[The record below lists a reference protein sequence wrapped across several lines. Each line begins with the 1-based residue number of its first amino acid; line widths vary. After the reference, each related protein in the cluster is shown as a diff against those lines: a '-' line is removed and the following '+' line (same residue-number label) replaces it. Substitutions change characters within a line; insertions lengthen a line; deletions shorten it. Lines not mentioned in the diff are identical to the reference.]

1 MDTIFSSATGN
12 FKSAIKIIRVSGKKS
27 KTIPDIFF
35 YKQTNPKEASVR
47 KLYDKDQNLIDK
59 AIVIYFPG
67 PKTATGEDLYEI
79 HIHGSLIIE
88 KKLYEILNNQRDFR
102 IAEPGEF
109 TKRAFLNGI
118 IDLTQAEG
126 LNDLINSETEEQLK
140 LSTSQYEG
148 KLSNKLNFWR
158 SEIVFLL
165 SKLEALIDF
174 SDEELPSDLENIFLE
189 KVSYLLKEMKS
200 SVKESFYGERL
211 RDGFIVTIIGRPN
224 VGKSSLINCLS
235 NKKIAIVT
243 NEPGTTRDVLEVMLD
258 FSGYPVFLNDTAGI
272 RESKSKIEKI
282 GIKKALNKAKKSDV
296 VLILSDTC
304 DFIAPE
310 LTKNQKII
318 FVQTKSDLKKEI
330 REDAHQISVKQNI
343 GINELIEK
351 IVSYF
356 ISLSPRESV
365 YLTRLRHVDGV
376 KNAIVALDRLNKI
389 SLNNNAEL
397 VAEELRVAAISIGSI
412 IELNVSKLIL
422 MCSLNSFFMIEC
434 IVTRFV

>member
-258 FSGYPVFLNDTAGI
+258 FSGYPVFLIDTAGI

-304 DFIAPE
+304 DFISPE
-310 LTKNQKII
+310 LTKNQKKI
-318 FVQTKSDLKKEI
+318 FVQTKSDLKKKI

-389 SLNNNAEL
+389 NLNNNAEL

-412 IELNVSKLIL
+412 TKIIDVEEVLDDIF
-422 MCSLNSFFMIEC
+422 NSFC
-434 IVTRFV
+434 IGK

>member
-1 MDTIFSSATGN
+1 LDTIFSSATGN

-258 FSGYPVFLNDTAGI
+258 FSGYPVFLIDTAGI
-272 RESKSKIEKI
+272 RESESKIEKI

-310 LTKNQKII
+310 LTKNQKKI

-389 SLNNNAEL
+389 NLNNNAEL

-412 IELNVSKLIL
+412 TKIIDVEEVLDDIF
-422 MCSLNSFFMIEC
+422 NSFC
-434 IVTRFV
+434 IGK

>member
-12 FKSAIKIIRVSGKKS
+12 FKSAIKIIRVSGEKS

-258 FSGYPVFLNDTAGI
+258 FSGYPVFLIDTAGI

-304 DFIAPE
+304 DFLAPE

-318 FVQTKSDLKKEI
+318 FVQTKSDLKKKI

-343 GINELIEK
+343 GINELIET

-389 SLNNNAEL
+389 NLNNNAEL

-412 IELNVSKLIL
+412 TKIIDVEEVLDDIF
-422 MCSLNSFFMIEC
+422 NSFC
-434 IVTRFV
+434 IGK

>member
-258 FSGYPVFLNDTAGI
+258 FLGYPVFLNDTAGI
-272 RESKSKIEKI
+272 RESESKIEKI
-282 GIKKALNKAKKSDV
+282 GIKKAINKAKKSDV

-389 SLNNNAEL
+389 NLNNNAEL

-412 IELNVSKLIL
+412 TKIIDVEEVLDDIF
-422 MCSLNSFFMIEC
+422 NSFC
-434 IVTRFV
+434 IGK

>member
-258 FSGYPVFLNDTAGI
+258 FSGYPVFLIDTAGI
-272 RESKSKIEKI
+272 RESESKIEKI

-304 DFIAPE
+304 DFISPE
-310 LTKNQKII
+310 LTKNQKKI
-318 FVQTKSDLKKEI
+318 FVQTKSDLKKKI

-389 SLNNNAEL
+389 NLNNNAEL

-412 IELNVSKLIL
+412 TKIIDVEEVLDDIF
-422 MCSLNSFFMIEC
+422 NSFC
-434 IVTRFV
+434 IGK

>member
-1 MDTIFSSATGN
+1 LDTIFSSATGN
-12 FKSAIKIIRVSGKKS
+12 FKSAIKIIRVSGEKS

-224 VGKSSLINCLS
+224 VGKSSLINYLS

-243 NEPGTTRDVLEVMLD
+243 NEPGTTRDILEVMLD

-272 RESKSKIEKI
+272 RESKSKIEKL
-282 GIKKALNKAKKSDV
+282 GIKKAINKAKKSDV

-389 SLNNNAEL
+389 NLNNNAEL

-412 IELNVSKLIL
+412 TKIIDVEEVLDDIF
-422 MCSLNSFFMIEC
+422 NSFC
-434 IVTRFV
+434 IGK

>member
-310 LTKNQKII
+310 LTKNQKKI
-318 FVQTKSDLKKEI
+318 FVQTKSDLKKKI

-389 SLNNNAEL
+389 NLNNNAEL

-412 IELNVSKLIL
+412 TKIIDVEEVLDDIF
-422 MCSLNSFFMIEC
+422 NSFC
-434 IVTRFV
+434 IGK

>member
-258 FSGYPVFLNDTAGI
+258 FSGYPVFLIDTAGI
-272 RESKSKIEKI
+272 RESESKIEKI

-310 LTKNQKII
+310 LTKNQKKI
-318 FVQTKSDLKKEI
+318 FVQTKSDLKKKI

-389 SLNNNAEL
+389 NLNNNAEL
-397 VAEELRVAAISIGSI
+397 IAEELRVAAISIGSI
-412 IELNVSKLIL
+412 TKIIDVEEVLDDIF
-422 MCSLNSFFMIEC
+422 NSFC
-434 IVTRFV
+434 IGK

>member
-272 RESKSKIEKI
+272 RESESKIEKI

-318 FVQTKSDLKKEI
+318 FVQTKSDLKKKI

-389 SLNNNAEL
+389 NLNNNAEL

-412 IELNVSKLIL
+412 TKIIDVEEVLDDIF
-422 MCSLNSFFMIEC
+422 NSFC
-434 IVTRFV
+434 IGK

>member
-258 FSGYPVFLNDTAGI
+258 FSGYPVFLIDTAGI
-272 RESKSKIEKI
+272 RESESKIEKI

-318 FVQTKSDLKKEI
+318 FVQTKSDLKKQI

-389 SLNNNAEL
+389 NLNNNAEL

-412 IELNVSKLIL
+412 TKIIDVEEVLDDIF
-422 MCSLNSFFMIEC
+422 NSFC
-434 IVTRFV
+434 IGK

>member
-1 MDTIFSSATGN
+1 LDTIFSSATGN
-12 FKSAIKIIRVSGKKS
+12 FKSAIKIIRVSGEKS

-258 FSGYPVFLNDTAGI
+258 FSGYPVFLIDTAGI

-318 FVQTKSDLKKEI
+318 FVQTKSDLKKKI

-412 IELNVSKLIL
+412 TKIIDVEEVLDDIF
-422 MCSLNSFFMIEC
+422 NSFC
-434 IVTRFV
+434 IGK

>member
-1 MDTIFSSATGN
+1 LDTIFSSATGN
-12 FKSAIKIIRVSGKKS
+12 FKSAIKIIRISGEKS

-35 YKQTNPKEASVR
+35 YKHTNPKEASVR
-47 KLYDKDQNLIDK
+47 KLYDKERNLIDK

-88 KKLYEILNNQRDFR
+88 KKLYKILNNQKEFR

-174 SDEELPSDLENIFLE
+174 SDEELPSELENIFLE
-189 KVSYLLKEMKS
+189 KVSCLLKEMKS

-224 VGKSSLINCLS
+224 VGKSSLINYLS

-243 NEPGTTRDVLEVMLD
+243 NEPGTTRDILEVMLD

-282 GIKKALNKAKKSDV
+282 GIKKAINKAKKSDV

-351 IVSYF
+351 IVNYF

-376 KNAIVALDRLNKI
+376 KNAIAALDRLNKI
-389 SLNNNAEL
+389 NLNNNAEL

-412 IELNVSKLIL
+412 TKIIDVEEVLDDIF
-422 MCSLNSFFMIEC
+422 NSFC
-434 IVTRFV
+434 IGK

>member
-258 FSGYPVFLNDTAGI
+258 FAGYPVFLNDTAGI
-272 RESKSKIEKI
+272 RESESKIEKI

-310 LTKNQKII
+310 LTKNQKKI
-318 FVQTKSDLKKEI
+318 FVQTKSDLKKKI
-330 REDAHQISVKQNI
+330 REDAHQISVKKNI

-389 SLNNNAEL
+389 NLNNNAEL

-412 IELNVSKLIL
+412 TKIIDVEEVLDDIF
-422 MCSLNSFFMIEC
+422 NSFC
-434 IVTRFV
+434 IGK

>member
-12 FKSAIKIIRVSGKKS
+12 FKSAIKIIRVSGEKS

-258 FSGYPVFLNDTAGI
+258 FSGYPVFLIDTAGI

-296 VLILSDTC
+296 VLILSDNC

-310 LTKNQKII
+310 LTKNQKKI

-389 SLNNNAEL
+389 NLNNNAEL

-412 IELNVSKLIL
+412 TKIIDVEEVLDDIF
-422 MCSLNSFFMIEC
+422 NSFC
-434 IVTRFV
+434 IGK

>member
-12 FKSAIKIIRVSGKKS
+12 FKSAIKIIRVSGEKS

-258 FSGYPVFLNDTAGI
+258 FSGYPVFLIDTAGI
-272 RESKSKIEKI
+272 RESESKIEKI

-389 SLNNNAEL
+389 NLNNNAEL

-412 IELNVSKLIL
+412 TKIIDVEEVLDDIF
-422 MCSLNSFFMIEC
+422 NSFC
-434 IVTRFV
+434 IGK

>member
-412 IELNVSKLIL
+412 TKIIDVEEVLDDIF
-422 MCSLNSFFMIEC
+422 NSFC
-434 IVTRFV
+434 IGK

>member
-272 RESKSKIEKI
+272 RESKSKIEKL
-282 GIKKALNKAKKSDV
+282 GIKKAINKAKKSDV

-389 SLNNNAEL
+389 NLNNNAEL

-412 IELNVSKLIL
+412 TKIIDVEEVLDDIF
-422 MCSLNSFFMIEC
+422 NSFC
-434 IVTRFV
+434 IGK

>member
-140 LSTSQYEG
+140 LSNSQYEG

-224 VGKSSLINCLS
+224 VGKSSLINYLS

-272 RESKSKIEKI
+272 RESESKIEKI
-282 GIKKALNKAKKSDV
+282 GIKKAINKAKKSDV
-296 VLILSDTC
+296 VLILSDNC

-318 FVQTKSDLKKEI
+318 FVQTKSDLKKQI

-389 SLNNNAEL
+389 NLNNNAEL

-412 IELNVSKLIL
+412 TKIIDVEEVLDDIF
-422 MCSLNSFFMIEC
+422 NSFC
-434 IVTRFV
+434 IGK

>member
-12 FKSAIKIIRVSGKKS
+12 FKSAIKIIRISGEKS
-27 KTIPDIFF
+27 KTVPDIFF
-35 YKQTNPKEASVR
+35 FNKTNPKEASVR

-258 FSGYPVFLNDTAGI
+258 FSGYPVFLIDTAGI
-272 RESKSKIEKI
+272 RESESKIEKI

-304 DFIAPE
+304 DFITPE

-318 FVQTKSDLKKEI
+318 FVQTKSDLKKKI
-330 REDAHQISVKQNI
+330 RKDAHQISVKKNI

-389 SLNNNAEL
+389 NLNNNAEL

-412 IELNVSKLIL
+412 TKIIDVEEVLDDIF
-422 MCSLNSFFMIEC
+422 NSFC
-434 IVTRFV
+434 IGK

>member
-224 VGKSSLINCLS
+224 VGKSSLINYLS

-272 RESKSKIEKI
+272 RESESKIEKI
-282 GIKKALNKAKKSDV
+282 GIKKAINKAKKSDV

-304 DFIAPE
+304 DFISPE
-310 LTKNQKII
+310 LTKNQKKI
-318 FVQTKSDLKKEI
+318 FVQTKSDLKKKI

-389 SLNNNAEL
+389 NLNNNAEL

-412 IELNVSKLIL
+412 TKIIDVEEVLDDIF
-422 MCSLNSFFMIEC
+422 NSFC
-434 IVTRFV
+434 IGK

>member
-1 MDTIFSSATGN
+1 LDTIFSSATGN

-258 FSGYPVFLNDTAGI
+258 FSGYPVFLIDTAGI
-272 RESKSKIEKI
+272 RESESKIEKI

-389 SLNNNAEL
+389 NLNNNAEL

-412 IELNVSKLIL
+412 TKIIDVEEVLDDIF
-422 MCSLNSFFMIEC
+422 NSFC
-434 IVTRFV
+434 IGK

>member
-12 FKSAIKIIRVSGKKS
+12 FKSAIKIIRVSGEKS
-27 KTIPDIFF
+27 KTIPNIFF

-258 FSGYPVFLNDTAGI
+258 FSGYPVFLIDTAGI
-272 RESKSKIEKI
+272 RESESKIEKI

-389 SLNNNAEL
+389 NLNNNAEL

-412 IELNVSKLIL
+412 TKIIDVEEVLDDIF
-422 MCSLNSFFMIEC
+422 NSFC
-434 IVTRFV
+434 IGK